1 LSDFTQIAYNRQE
14 KGLAVRTFDETLI
27 REDGSVNIDH
37 YGVRTGLYASH
48 LEDWYQHFPRH
59 QIHLVNGD
67 RLIKVRKQL

>member
-1 LSDFTQIAYNRQE
+1 M
-14 KGLAVRTFDETLI
+14 RTFDETLI

-37 YGVRTGLYASH
+37 YGVLRSVLSVQYFTVQVRTGLYASH